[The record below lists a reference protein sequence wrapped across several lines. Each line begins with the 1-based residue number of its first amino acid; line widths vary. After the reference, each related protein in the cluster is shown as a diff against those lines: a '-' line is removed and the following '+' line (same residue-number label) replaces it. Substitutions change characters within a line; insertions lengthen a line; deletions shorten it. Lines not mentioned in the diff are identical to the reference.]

1 MPTVEWNVEADI
13 SGLRKQLE
21 SIPGITA
28 EQARAMASELNKGFK
43 ASERAAKQAGEAS
56 KKAMDA
62 ARESAAK
69 AGSAVGDMGDK
80 FGKAGSNS
88 AKLSGALDMV
98 SPALGNAARGL
109 SDVADVGE
117 VAAGSLAG
125 LSGPVLG
132 AVAVAAVAAAAA
144 FAVMNADMER
154 QAEAARVAKVANEF
168 VTQQLQLTKQAALE
182 AALASGKITQA
193 AYDEAIARQK
203 VASDLGNYLTK
214 LDAEVTTAEK
224 TEIRN
229 RAIVESIKD
238 YAFALNLLMPAV
250 IIFNKITGANI
261 PQLSELVEVTAKY
274 VGFTGKLQEAQK
286 NAAAATEQGTAVA
299 EQRTAAEVAGVKA
312 KNAAAA
318 SDKAAAASAKRKA
331 EADKAAEKAIKDA
344 EQAVQDAEKA
354 YADWV
359 EGQERATAAADALA
373 KKLAGEHDQALAKYS
388 DRIRGMFPE
397 EALDKATEL
406 EAMIADLSLAITR
419 APTEELGQ
427 RYVAMKD
434 QAVAA
439 LERLQAEQEKTFDL
453 DAAAAF
459 FESVDSYSQKLFSN
473 ISTVTDAYQKHLNG
487 QVKAAIKER
496 NALGEDATMQ
506 EREQADQRVKDAREA
521 ARKQFE
527 LTKALQMAQIAVNTA
542 AAATQ
547 ALASSPPPFNFIAA
561 AAATAAGA
569 VQMATVMATQ
579 PKFHKGGLVGQPDEQ
594 QAIVRNG
601 EAVLNPMGRKAL
613 GDETIQ
619 AANAGAL
626 GHGSGAVQI
635 VYKHKAFDYFVR
647 DHLKTNATLPRALQ
661 AGRRLGH
668 KGG

>member
-21 SIPGITA
+21 SIPGISA

-80 FGKAGSNS
+80 FGKVGQNS
-88 AKLSGALDMV
+88 GKLAGALGMV
-98 SPALGNAARGL
+98 NPQLGEMARSVADL
-109 SDVADVGE
+109 ADVGE
-117 VAAGSLAG
+117 VGASLATFG
-125 LSGPVLG
+125 ATAGAAAITAG
-132 AVAVAAVAAAAA
+132 FFAVAMAPIGGLLYEQAQLAEVAAETLERYREAQEQAGNAAESLAVLISDVGDEINIKTGIETAEEQTVRKKTEALNASFKALRENYEAETQVAQATIATHKAEYDLLTLKVKYTEATQAQIDRHRELKVEMDAATYAVKNNAKAIAAAAA
-144 FAVMNADMER
+144 TVD
-154 QAEAARVAKVANEF
+154 
-168 VTQQLQLTKQAALE
+168 TQMTALR
-182 AALASGKITQA
+182 
-193 AYDEAIARQK
+193 AIAEEEKRAK
-203 VASDLGNYLTK
+203 H
-214 LDAEVTTAEK
+214 AEEQRRK
-224 TEIRN
+224 GRE
-229 RAIVESIKD
+229 
-238 YAFALNLLMPAV
+238 
-250 IIFNKITGANI
+250 
-261 PQLSELVEVTAKY
+261 
-274 VGFTGKLQEAQK
+274 
-286 NAAAATEQGTAVA
+286 AAAA
-299 EQRTAAEVAGVKA
+299 AAQ
-312 KNAAAA
+312 
-318 SDKAAAASAKRKA
+318 KAAQKERENA
-331 EADKAAEKAIKDA
+331 EAIRKA
-344 EQAVQDAEKA
+344 EQAVKDEEKA
-354 YADWV
+354 YREQYDAREKAMLQAD
-359 EGQERATAAADALA
+359 EMAR
-373 KKLAGEHDQALAKYS
+373 KLAGEHDAALAGYA

-397 EALDKATEL
+397 KAIDKATEL
-406 EAMIADLSLAITR
+406 ELMLADLTIAIKN
-419 APTEELGQ
+419 APTEELGN
-427 RYVAMKD
+427 RYVAMHAK
-434 QAVAA
+434 ATEA
-439 LERLQAEQEKTFDL
+439 LQKLRQEQEKTFDL

-459 FESVDSYSQKLFSN
+459 FESVDGYSQKLFSN

-613 GDETIQ
+613 GDQTIQ